1 VNCMLFLPAV
11 VSVLAGEQ
19 PDHVHRPSQLVIN
32 VKLRISPLA
41 TKNRAG
47 LGVAENIGG
56 FMCVAIPSLFPELS
70 TLASKIESP
79 LKDSMNYFVEL
90 ASAPVFPEKQSQSS
104 REHNF
109 ELMGSRVVG
118 TSSGTSRRIYE
129 ASTK

>member
-1 VNCMLFLPAV
+1 
-11 VSVLAGEQ
+11 
-19 PDHVHRPSQLVIN
+19 
-32 VKLRISPLA
+32 
-41 TKNRAG
+41 
-47 LGVAENIGG
+47 
-56 FMCVAIPSLFPELS
+56 MCVAIPTPLRELS

-118 TSSGTSRRIYE
+118 TSWGTSRRIYE